1 MLEKMIFGRFI
12 PGDSFIHRLDARAKL
27 IFVFLFIAVVFIA
40 NNWITYGILV
50 AFTFLIIRMSRIRL
64 YFLINGLKPVVI
76 LIIFTFLLH
85 LFFTREGAIIFEW
98 KFVKIYEEGLR
109 QGIFISIRFFVL
121 VILTSILTLT
131 TTPISITDALET
143 LLNPLKKW
151 KLPVH
156 ELALMMSISLR
167 FIPTLM
173 DETDKIMKAQMARGS
188 DMTTGSMKERMNAI
202 VPLLI
207 PLFVSAFKRAE
218 DLATAMEVRGYKGGE
233 GRTRYRKLEWA
244 TKDTVIIVTLLILAI
259 VLVYFRSVMEVYDM
273 RLRAIISYDGN
284 AFSGYQVQPG
294 KRTVQLELERVLQI
308 MHKGTIV
315 KVVAS
320 GRTDA
325 GVHATG
331 QVIHFDSPLTLPMDR
346 WRTALNVQL
355 PGDIRVLSVEQVQ
368 DDFHAR
374 YDAIGKTYRYI
385 WSLNEV
391 HSPFERN
398 YSVHVERYKPNID
411 WMKEASVHLLGTHDF
426 SSFCAV

>member
-40 NNWITYGILV
+40 NNWVTYAILV
-50 AFTFLIIRMSRIRL
+50 AFTFLIIRTSRIRL

-85 LFFTREGAIIFEW
+85 LFFTREGAVIFEW
-98 KFVKIYEEGLR
+98 KFIKIYEEGLR

-188 DMTTGSMKERMNAI
+188 DMTTGSMKERMNAV

-244 TKDTVIIVTLLILAI
+244 TKDTVVIVILLLLAI
-259 VLVYFRSVMEVYDM
+259 VLFYFRS
-273 RLRAIISYDGN
+273 
-284 AFSGYQVQPG
+284 
-294 KRTVQLELERVLQI
+294 
-308 MHKGTIV
+308 
-315 KVVAS
+315 
-320 GRTDA
+320 
-325 GVHATG
+325 
-331 QVIHFDSPLTLPMDR
+331 
-346 WRTALNVQL
+346 
-355 PGDIRVLSVEQVQ
+355 
-368 DDFHAR
+368 
-374 YDAIGKTYRYI
+374 
-385 WSLNEV
+385 
-391 HSPFERN
+391 
-398 YSVHVERYKPNID
+398 
-411 WMKEASVHLLGTHDF
+411 
-426 SSFCAV
+426 